1 MQSSLVSSYMSFP
14 IELGTKSVKTLDRKE
29 MTINEEIFNPIEPKK
44 KVVDNEPCLNTC
56 RDIISDI
63 NSEALFADGFDDAIV
78 GYDAVGFRVVYDYDK
93 CSDIL
98 MKRDG
103 MTEHEAHEFMEFN
116 VVSAYVGEFTPLF
129 INRI

>member
-1 MQSSLVSSYMSFP
+1 M
-14 IELGTKSVKTLDRKE
+14 
-29 MTINEEIFNPIEPKK
+29 INEEIFNPIEKKK
-44 KVVDNEPCLNTC
+44 KVQHYTC

-116 VVSAYVGEFTPLF
+116 VVSAFVGEFTPLF
-129 INRI
+129 INKI

>member
-1 MQSSLVSSYMSFP
+1 M
-14 IELGTKSVKTLDRKE
+14 KE
-29 MTINEEIFNPIEPKK
+29 NHKEHIA
-44 KVVDNEPCLNTC
+44 
-56 RDIISDI
+56 DI
-63 NSEALFADGFDDAIV
+63 NSEALFADGFDDASV

-116 VVSAYVGEFTPLF
+116 VVSAYIGDVGPIF
-129 INRI
+129 IHKLN

>member
-1 MQSSLVSSYMSFP
+1 MEQGTRGMNLDGLVVNRYSKMCFP
-14 IELGTKSVKTLDRKE
+14 VGVKMKE
-29 MTINEEIFNPIEPKK
+29 NYKEHIA
-44 KVVDNEPCLNTC
+44 
-56 RDIISDI
+56 DI

-103 MTEHEAHEFMEFN
+103 MTEHEAHEYMEFN
-116 VVSAYVGEFTPLF
+116 VVSAHVGDFTPIF
-129 INRI
+129 IHRLD

>member
-1 MQSSLVSSYMSFP
+1 M
-14 IELGTKSVKTLDRKE
+14 KKDHKE
-29 MTINEEIFNPIEPKK
+29 HIA
-44 KVVDNEPCLNTC
+44 
-56 RDIISDI
+56 DI

-103 MTEHEAHEFMEFN
+103 MTEHEAHEFMECN
-116 VVSAYVGEFTPLF
+116 VVGAYVGDFTPISIHRLD
-129 INRI
+129 R

>member
-1 MQSSLVSSYMSFP
+1 MQSSLVSSYMCFP
-14 IELGTKSVKTLDRKE
+14 IGVGMKSVKTLDGKE
-29 MTINEEIFNPIEPKK
+29 MAINEEIFNPIEKKK
-44 KVVDNEPCLNTC
+44 KVQHYTC

-78 GYDAVGFRVVYDYDK
+78 GYDAVAFRVVYDYDK

-116 VVSAYVGEFTPLF
+116 VVSAFVGEFTPLF
-129 INRI
+129 INKI

>member
-1 MQSSLVSSYMSFP
+1 MCFP
-14 IELGTKSVKTLDRKE
+14 IGVGMKESTTKDYKV
-29 MTINEEIFNPIEPKK
+29 INEEIFNPIEKKK
-44 KVVDNEPCLNTC
+44 KVQHYTC

-116 VVSAYVGEFTPLF
+116 VVSAFVGEFTPLF
-129 INRI
+129 INKI